1 MVNIWIKI
9 KIHMSF
15 SICDKAFPL
24 VFRWINLLI
33 TETVGR
39 KSNILHLTTVMT
51 PVVPPRPQAMPHSSW
66 WVSTL
71 PSHPHSLTP
80 SHSTWLPEGWI
91 YVKYAKFQ
99 IYTFLYPKIKKEL
112 ERYTITQVIYKEW
125 ENLERWFPD
134 SILAGCWT

>member
-1 MVNIWIKI
+1 MIKP
-9 KIHMSF
+9 
-15 SICDKAFPL
+15 FPL

-80 SHSTWLPEGWI
+80 SHSPWLPEGLI
-91 YVKYAKFQ
+91 YVKYATFE
-99 IYTFLYPKIKKEL
+99 IYTFLFLSKNKE
-112 ERYTITQVIYKEW
+112 RARAIYCYSSLYKRFQKEW
-125 ENLERWFPD
+125 ENLERWIPD